1 MRDLAFQAFLVND
14 LQLINMQILD
24 DLKLFESRDRSGMLR
39 LVESFPDLLAEGL
52 ECRWEIQP
60 KGPIEKPSNVIII
73 GYGGSAI
80 SGDILRNWLSRRA
93 TIPIDIC
100 RDLELPAYAG
110 EGTLAVCVSYSGET
124 EESLK
129 LLEAAIKAG
138 CQVVFVTSGGIM
150 SEICRKLNLPM
161 VRVRGG
167 LPPRAALP
175 LLLSA
180 LVLVL
185 LTFNIVGDVRG
196 EIVQAIRELKAQV
209 IKLRPSVSSVSNP
222 SKKLALG
229 LVDSMPIIYSLER
242 MSSVARRFKDQ
253 FNENSKVPAKF
264 DLLPEA
270 CHNEIQGWS
279 STWLSSHRGDRFPVM
294 LIRDSKETADE
305 TSRLEL
311 LKEQLRLA
319 GIESIN
325 EIKTEATTDLGR
337 ILLPINLGDFT
348 SVYLALAR
356 GLDPTP
362 IPAIEQLKRNLESRS
377 GEKERIRKELIG

>member
-1 MRDLAFQAFLVND
+1 MKDLALQAFLVND

-24 DLKLFESRDRSGMLR
+24 DLRLLESRDRSGMLR

-80 SGDILRNWLSRRA
+80 SGDILRDWLSRRT
-93 TIPIDIC
+93 TIQIEIC
-100 RDLELPAYAG
+100 RDLELPTYAG
-110 EGTLAVCVSYSGET
+110 EGTLAICVSYSGET

-138 CQVVFVTSGGIM
+138 CQVAVATSGGIM
-150 SEICRKLNLPM
+150 SEICNKLNLPT

-175 LLLSA
+175 LILSA
-180 LVLVL
+180 LVLML
-185 LTFNIVGDVRG
+185 LTFDIVGDVRG

-209 IKLRPSVSSVSNP
+209 IKLGPSVSSVSNP
-222 SKKLALG
+222 SKKLALE
-229 LVDSMPIIYSLER
+229 LIDSMPIIYSLER
-242 MSSVARRFKDQ
+242 MSSVARRLKDQ

-279 STWLSSHRGDRFPVM
+279 STWLSSHRGDRFPVI
-294 LIRDSKETADE
+294 LIRDSKETSDE

-311 LKEQLRLA
+311 LKEQVRLA

-337 ILLPINLGDFT
+337 ILLSINLGDFT
-348 SVYLALAR
+348 SVYLALAK

-377 GEKERIRKELIG
+377 GEKEKIRKALIG